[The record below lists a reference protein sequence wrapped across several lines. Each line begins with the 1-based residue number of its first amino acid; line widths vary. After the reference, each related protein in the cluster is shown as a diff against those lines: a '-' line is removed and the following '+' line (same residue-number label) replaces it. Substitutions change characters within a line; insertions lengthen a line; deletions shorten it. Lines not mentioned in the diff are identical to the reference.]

1 MPGTIVK
8 VNVETGQNVAE
19 GEKLLILEAMKM
31 ENPIVS
37 TESGII
43 KNINIS
49 EGDKVSTKQV
59 LVEFE

>member
-31 ENPIVS
+31 ENPVVS

-43 KNINIS
+43 KNIGNYSAPLNKIILS
-49 EGDKVSTKQV
+49 
-59 LVEFE
+59 